1 MKIFRVLKYGIIEIS
16 LPLQL
21 NFLGIMENDTVIEQV
36 TETIQDTTA
45 VNGMVNGFRELA
57 TTPVSVWLPE
67 LVKEYVVPFGIKLLA
82 AIVVLLLGRWVI
94 KLIKKG
100 LSKMMDRR
108 KADPTL
114 SSFLMSLVS
123 VLLTFLLIIAIV
135 GILGVNTS
143 SLVAL
148 LASAGLAIGM
158 ALSGTLQNFAGGV
171 MIMLFKPFKVG
182 DFISAQG
189 CEGKVNEI
197 QIFNTHVLTPDN
209 KEVILPNGALA
220 TGVMTNFSK
229 QGTRR
234 IDWSFSIAYGEDYD
248 KAKEVLRCL
257 CNEDERIQKSPEPF
271 IELGKLNSSSVD
283 LTVRVWV
290 DASDYWPVFFSMN
303 EKVYKA
309 FAKEGLSIPF
319 PQMDVHMKN

>member
-1 MKIFRVLKYGIIEIS
+1 
-16 LPLQL
+16 
-21 NFLGIMENDTVIEQV
+21 MENDTLVEQV
-36 TETIQDTTA
+36 TETVQDTSA
-45 VNGMVNGFRELA
+45 VNNMVEGVKKLA
-57 TTPVSVWLPE
+57 TTPVSDWLPD
-67 LVKEYVVPFGIKLLA
+67 LVKDYLVPFGIKLVV

-94 KLIKKG
+94 KLIKKA
-100 LSKMMDRR
+100 LTKVMTRR
-108 KADPTL
+108 KMDPSL

-123 VLLTFLLIIAIV
+123 VLLTFFLIMAII
-135 GILGVNTS
+135 GILGINTS

-189 CEGKVNEI
+189 YEGVVNEI

-209 KEVILPNGALA
+209 KEVILPNGSLS
-220 TGVMTNFSK
+220 TGAMTNFSK

-234 IDWSFSIAYGEDYD
+234 VDWSFSIAYGDDYD
-248 KAKEVLRCL
+248 KAKSLLLRL
-257 CNEDERIQKSPEPF
+257 CDEDGRIQKTPAPF
-271 IELGKLNSSSVD
+271 VELGKLNNSSVD
-283 LTVRVWV
+283 ITVRVWV
-290 DASDYWPVFFSMN
+290 AAADYWAVFFSMN

-309 FAKEGLSIPF
+309 FAAEGLSIPF
-319 PQMDVHMKN
+319 PQMDVHMRS

>member
-1 MKIFRVLKYGIIEIS
+1 
-16 LPLQL
+16 
-21 NFLGIMENDTVIEQV
+21 MENDTLVEQV
-36 TETIQDTTA
+36 TETVQDTSA
-45 VNGMVNGFRELA
+45 VNNMVEGVKKLA
-57 TTPVSVWLPE
+57 TTPVSDWLPD
-67 LVKEYVVPFGIKLLA
+67 LVKDYLVPFGIKLVA

-94 KLIKKG
+94 KLIKKA
-100 LSKMMDRR
+100 LTKVMTRR
-108 KADPTL
+108 KMDPSL

-123 VLLTFLLIIAIV
+123 VLLTFFLIMAII
-135 GILGVNTS
+135 GILGINTS

-189 CEGKVNEI
+189 YEGVVNEI

-209 KEVILPNGALA
+209 KEVILPNGSLS
-220 TGVMTNFSK
+220 TGAMTNFSK

-234 IDWSFSIAYGEDYD
+234 VDWSVSIAYGDDYD
-248 KAKEVLRCL
+248 KAKSLLLRL
-257 CNEDERIQKSPEPF
+257 CDEDGRIQKTPAPF
-271 IELGKLNSSSVD
+271 VELGKLNNSSVD
-283 LTVRVWV
+283 ITVRVWV
-290 DASDYWPVFFSMN
+290 AAADYWAVFFSMN

-309 FAKEGLSIPF
+309 FAAEGLSIPF
-319 PQMDVHMKN
+319 PQMDVHMRS